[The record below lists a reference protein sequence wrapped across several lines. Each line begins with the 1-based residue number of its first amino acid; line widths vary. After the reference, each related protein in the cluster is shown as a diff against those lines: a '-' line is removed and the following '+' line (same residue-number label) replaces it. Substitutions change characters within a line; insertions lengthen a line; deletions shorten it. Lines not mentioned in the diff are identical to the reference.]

1 MGQMKKVAEYCTI
14 GTNYH
19 VCRREENCMC
29 LRSLN
34 LLRIL
39 LLSLC
44 AFCLLPIAF
53 PATVR
58 AASAAIQVTAQTDT
72 VTFPKAIDF
81 HVNAVDSSSN
91 IVQAMVYIASDD
103 LTNSIPNAS
112 HAVSFRP
119 GHNVS
124 LDYHDD
130 ISGNN
135 FITPGTPL
143 QYYWVLQDS
152 AGNTYTGVP
161 QHFMMLDSRFSWQH
175 LTSGQVTVD
184 WYNRSQDFGQTLL
197 TDASGDITRI
207 SGVLGGTLLHPI
219 NLWVYETPQDFHGAL
234 PPNSYEWVGG
244 IAFPSLSEAFIS
256 VSGTSDTTLIRDMPH
271 ELTHLI
277 FHQLI
282 AQGILAPTW
291 FDEGLAV
298 YNQQYHEP
306 EMTARL
312 DEALAS
318 HSLLRLRDISFN
330 FPADADTA
338 YLAYAQSWNLITF
351 MYNTFGQPKMARLIQ
366 LMNNSNSDF
375 SSDLEKS
382 IGEDTLH
389 LENQWRLFLRQPSVL
404 TVGDAPTATTQ
415 SMTIPP
421 DQLPSTANTS
431 EPFFVS
437 LGALLIILP
446 LCGIIFMLINSRR
459 KQQQL
464 LVARDAQR
472 ILDMAF
478 AQSATRGP
486 LWSDGTRASSMPP
499 FSASPSFPPKP
510 SADEK
515 WYGDYSSYKE
525 YKDYQQYQSY
535 QESHGY
541 QEYPQ
546 QGQQKQAPQE

>member
-1 MGQMKKVAEYCTI
+1 MGQMQNVVKYCTI
-14 GTNYH
+14 GTNYN
-19 VCRREENCMC
+19 VCRREENCMR
-29 LRSLN
+29 LRSLL

-39 LLSLC
+39 LVSLC
-44 AFCLLPIAF
+44 AFGLLPIVF
-53 PATVR
+53 ATSAR
-58 AASAAIQVTAQTDT
+58 AASDAIQVTAQTDT

-81 HVNAVDSSSN
+81 HVNAIDSNNN
-91 IVQAMVYIASDD
+91 IVQAMIYIASDD

-119 GHNVS
+119 GHSVS

-135 FITPGTPL
+135 FVTPGTPL
-143 QYYWVLQDS
+143 QYYWILQDS
-152 AGNTYTGVP
+152 AGNTYTGAT
-161 QHFMMLDSRFSWQH
+161 QHFMLLDSRFSWQH

-184 WYNRSQDFGQTLL
+184 WYNRSTDFGQTLL

-207 SGVLGGTLLHPI
+207 SGVLGGTLVHPI

-256 VSGTSDTTLIRDMPH
+256 ASGTSDTTLIRDMPH
-271 ELTHLI
+271 ELTHLV

-282 AQGILAPTW
+282 EQGILAPTW

-298 YNQQYHEP
+298 YNQLYHES

-318 HSLLRLRDISFN
+318 HTLLRLRDISFN
-330 FPADADTA
+330 FPADADAA
-338 YLAYAQSWNLITF
+338 YLAYAQSWNLVTF
-351 MYNTFGQPKMARLIQ
+351 MYNTFGQPKMGRLIQ

-375 SSDLEKS
+375 SDDLVKS

-404 TVGDAPTATTQ
+404 TAGDAPTATTQ
-415 SMTIPP
+415 SLTIPP
-421 DQLPSTANTS
+421 DQLPGTANTT

-437 LGALLIILP
+437 LGVLLIVLP
-446 LCGIIFMLINSRR
+446 LSGIVFMLISQRR
-459 KQQQL
+459 KRQRL
-464 LVARDAQR
+464 LVVQDAQR
-472 ILDMAF
+472 ILDMTF
-478 AQSATRGP
+478 GQSATAGP
-486 LWSDGTRASSMPP
+486 LWSDGTRSSYVQP
-499 FSASPSFPPKP
+499 FSSSPMTSFPPKAP
-510 SADEK
+510 MDEQ
-515 WYGDYSSYKE
+515 WHTDFPSYK
-525 YKDYQQYQSY
+525 QYH
-535 QESHGY
+535 EY